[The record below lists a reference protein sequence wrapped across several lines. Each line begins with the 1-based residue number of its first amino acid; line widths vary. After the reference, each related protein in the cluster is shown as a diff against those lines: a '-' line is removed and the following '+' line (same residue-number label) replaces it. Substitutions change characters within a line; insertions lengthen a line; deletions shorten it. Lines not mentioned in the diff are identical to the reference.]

1 MKKTISIT
9 LALVLLVSLCLSAMA
24 APGSFIVSPSNNT
37 TPILVD
43 SSNESHDCTAEI
55 VITPY
60 SERDTL
66 PEDAKQ
72 KIEDAYD
79 SIAGTSDLTDL
90 NSDLAGIAES
100 MNISTGALGVSDL
113 FDVSYNSC
121 DVHNEHGK
129 FTIKLEAEMLDSFV
143 ALMYWDGSNWVI
155 VEGAFVDENGYLNF
169 VTDKFGPYAIVV
181 NTGAENVE
189 PPKTGDE
196 FPWIYVVL
204 MVASA
209 AGLVVVLFLS
219 RKKKA

>member
-1 MKKTISIT
+1 MKKVISLT
-9 LALVLLVSLCLSAMA
+9 LALALLMSLCLSAMA
-24 APGSFIVSPSNNT
+24 APGSFIVSPSGQT

-55 VITPY
+55 VVTPY

-66 PEDAKQ
+66 PEDARQ

-79 SIAGTSDLTDL
+79 SIAGTSDLTTLNPDL
-90 NSDLAGIAES
+90 GDIADR
-100 MNISTGALGVSDL
+100 MNISSSALGVSDL
-113 FDVSYNSC
+113 FDLSYNSC
-121 DVHNEHGK
+121 EIHNEHGK

-143 ALMYWDGSNWVI
+143 ALMYWDGAKWVTI
-155 VEGAFVDENGYLNF
+155 EDAYVDENGYLTF

>member
-9 LALVLLVSLCLSAMA
+9 LALVLLASLCLSAMA

-113 FDVSYNSC
+113 FDVSYTSC